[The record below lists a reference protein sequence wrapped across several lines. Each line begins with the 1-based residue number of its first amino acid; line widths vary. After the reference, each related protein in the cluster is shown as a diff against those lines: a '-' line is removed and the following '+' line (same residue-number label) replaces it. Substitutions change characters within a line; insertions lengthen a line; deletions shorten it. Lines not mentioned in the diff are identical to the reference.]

1 MEHILLKKLN
11 GNRNTCCNI
20 GWIHFASLRKSNA
33 IQWINTDTR
42 NAFLAPVWLCLRL
55 QTVTDQYMAH
65 MHTICFKLC
74 FFPFTN
80 SSANRNDILINAAL
94 PDVTTHMDAKELT
107 MHRFFS
113 VILSPFAHSPCT
125 LSTSPQW
132 KSLNY
137 TPSLVWICGATNNHF
152 IRNQLQCSYTNS
164 LESIYQLIT
173 MVATWSQHTVLYRE
187 TIWLRL
193 PVARQ
198 HAGIIPTHPK
208 VGSQHQWC

>member
-1 MEHILLKKLN
+1 MEHTLLKNLN
-11 GNRNTCCNI
+11 GNRNTCCNG
-20 GWIHFASLRKSNA
+20 GWIYFASLRKSNA
-33 IQWINTDTR
+33 IQWINPDTR
-42 NAFLAPVWLCLRL
+42 NAFLAPVWLCFRL
-55 QTVTDQYMAH
+55 QTVTDLYMAH
-65 MHTICFKLC
+65 MHIICFWLC

-80 SSANRNDILINAAL
+80 SSANRNDILINAS
-94 PDVTTHMDAKELT
+94 
-107 MHRFFS
+107 HRRNYPYGCQRIDNAPFFS

-132 KSLNY
+132 KLLNY

-173 MVATWSQHTVLYRE
+173 MVATWSQHIVLYRE

-198 HAGIIPTHPK
+198 HPGIIPTHPK